1 MPVVSAKPLE
11 EFAARVLTAAGLEPE
26 EAAVIAG
33 GLVQAN
39 LRGVDTHGVLR
50 LLQYCDCLAAG
61 EINPRP
67 RVRVVSRSAGA
78 VLVDADGGYGFRP
91 TLLAV
96 ELAVELAREHGLG
109 LAGVR
114 ASHHFGMAAAYA
126 ERIAEAG
133 LIGMVTANTGP
144 VMAPFGGARPAL
156 GNNPIA
162 FAVPR
167 RPEPPLVLDMA
178 LSQVAFG
185 RIRLAAAEGRPI
197 PTGWAYDSR
206 GRPTTD
212 AGEALRAGLLA
223 PMGEH
228 KGSGLSLIVDVLAG
242 ILTGSPVG
250 HEADAHGR
258 RRGGVGHLVLALR
271 PDLFLPEAEFHA
283 ALERRLTEVLATPS
297 AEGVERVLLPGD
309 LELATAR
316 RREAEGIPLSAALAR
331 QLAALAERLGVGPP
345 PWASAPDESP

>member
-1 MPVVSAKPLE
+1 LPVVSAKLLQ
-11 EFAARVLTAAGLEPE
+11 EFAARILTAAGLEPE
-26 EAAVIAG
+26 EAAVIAS
-33 GLVQAN
+33 GLVRAN

-67 RVRVVSRSAGA
+67 RVRVVSRSRVTA
-78 VLVDADGGYGFRP
+78 LVDADGGYGFRP
-91 TLLAV
+91 TLLAA

-133 LIGMVTANTGP
+133 LIGVVMANTGP
-144 VMAPFGGARPAL
+144 VMAPFGGARPTL

-167 RPEPPLVLDMA
+167 RGPEPPLVLDMA

-185 RIRLAAAEGRPI
+185 RVRLAAAEGRPI
-197 PTGWAYDSR
+197 PAGWAYDSR

-212 AGEALRAGLLA
+212 AEEALRAGLLA
-223 PMGEH
+223 PMGAH

-242 ILTGSPVG
+242 VLTGSPVG
-250 HEADAHGR
+250 LEADAHGH

-283 ALERRLTEVLATPS
+283 ALERRLAEVLATPP
-297 AEGVERVLLPGD
+297 AEGVGRLLLPGD

-316 RREAEGIPLSAALAR
+316 SRETEGVPLSAELAR
-331 QLAALAERLGVGPP
+331 QLEALAERLGAGPS
-345 PWASAPDESP
+345 PWSVSGGP